1 VEALQQDHV
10 DHALHPGWRPHF
22 HPTTAASAPANG
34 AAGVADCAGHFF
46 SPEPNSPPVVP
57 LDDEDSDHD
66 DVSNYYLCFPRQ
78 TSHLFL
84 IDLALTWLCLLQAR
98 P

>member
-1 VEALQQDHV
+1 MPSAPAGTHI
-10 DHALHPGWRPHF
+10 F

-34 AAGVADCAGHFF
+34 AAGVPNGAGHSF
-46 SPEPNSPPVVP
+46 SPEPNSPPGVP
-57 LDDEDSDHD
+57 LDDEDSDRD
-66 DVSNYYLCFPRQ
+66 DVSIHYVCFPHQ

-84 IDLALTWLCLLQAR
+84 IDLALTWLCLSQAR